1 MENKKSTKVAT
12 KESETIESLTIK
24 ARESYLIV
32 IGLRSEMNT
41 IVSEANAK
49 VADLQKEIEKYTTIN
64 NDSIQKIKEL
74 QEKDKTVEQN

>member
-32 IGLRSEMNT
+32 MGLRSEMNT

-49 VADLQKEIEKYTTIN
+49 VADLQKEIEKYITIN